1 MITNE
6 GPGSGQNPQT
16 AERETPGFGS
26 DAKQIRDQAGSTLA
40 DVSGAVK
47 NEARELG
54 AQAQRIAGERAEEAK
69 DAAVS
74 HLDVF
79 ADALRAASD
88 ELGKNQSG
96 PAAEMISNAAS
107 GLEGLTRSLHGQST
121 GQMVD
126 TVRRF
131 GRENPLAFLAG
142 SVLAGLALG
151 RFASVAST
159 DNSPTTGQSSSS
171 YSRPAPATFS
181 HGVQEENR

>member
-1 MITNE
+1 MNTNE
-6 GPGSGQNPQT
+6 GPGGGKTTPESELSALTPDNSDSRHPLGSG
-16 AERETPGFGS
+16 
-26 DAKQIRDQAGSTLA
+26 LA
-40 DVSGAVK
+40 DVPDLVK
-47 NEARELG
+47 AEARELRSQATRVAG
-54 AQAQRIAGERAEEAK
+54 ARAEGAK

-79 ADALRAASD
+79 ADALRTASD

-121 GQMVD
+121 GQMID

-151 RFASVAST
+151 RFASVAT
-159 DNSPTTGQSSSS
+159 TEQTPTPSEASSQSSSIAQP
-171 YSRPAPATFS
+171 R
-181 HGVQEENR
+181 G